1 MKLLVNGNFTDEE
14 LEEIK
19 TIFTEE
25 EIGIERYIIKDI
37 DFREI
42 TRIIFKDFSV
52 VDFLRDLTLAE
63 ILVGFSKKVFHWVI
77 RKKPNTEVQIKFE
90 LSFGLN
96 KPVVN
101 LGFPKDY
108 TDYDDFSQT
117 IRIEIT
123 DEFATSLKKGE
134 MISVF
139 WDKKN
144 RCLKIIRF

>member
-1 MKLLVNGNFTDEE
+1 MLTNINPLFVKLINVLSQEANKIFNHPINKATFKVHF
-14 LEEIK
+14 LKIK
-19 TIFTEE
+19 FDDIF
-25 EIGIERYIIKDI
+25 YYYYKV
-37 DFREI
+37 
-42 TRIIFKDFSV
+42 FK
-52 VDFLRDLTLAE
+52 
-63 ILVGFSKKVFHWVI
+63 IYFSKKVFHWVI

>member
-63 ILVGFSKKVFHWVI
+63 VLVGFSKKVCIF
-77 RKKPNTEVQIKFE
+77 
-90 LSFGLN
+90 
-96 KPVVN
+96 
-101 LGFPKDY
+101 
-108 TDYDDFSQT
+108 
-117 IRIEIT
+117 
-123 DEFATSLKKGE
+123 
-134 MISVF
+134 
-139 WDKKN
+139 
-144 RCLKIIRF
+144 